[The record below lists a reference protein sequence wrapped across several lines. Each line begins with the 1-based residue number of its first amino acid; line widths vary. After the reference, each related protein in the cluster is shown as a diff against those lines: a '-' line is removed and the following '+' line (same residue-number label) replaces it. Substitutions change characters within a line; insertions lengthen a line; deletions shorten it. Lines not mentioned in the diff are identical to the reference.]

1 MFMKLKPLI
10 PLITTVLLIGGMAP
24 QAAVRPQPS
33 RDITPPT
40 VPSGITASAASS
52 SQINLSWRASTDQVG
67 VKGYKVYRNRTQI
80 ANVTGTSFSES
91 GLAANTTYG
100 YTVSA
105 YDAAGNTSAQSR
117 LVSARTLTTSGGS
130 GSETGPTIPDGLTA
144 TPVSASQIN
153 LSWSASTDPSGIQ
166 GYYVYRN
173 DTEIATVSGPSFSD
187 SGLTPS
193 AVYEY
198 NVSAFNADGETSEKS
213 ASIFATTSS
222 GSNDATVGYLGCSM
236 TMGAIE
242 GAIALGNPTFWNPV
256 PTYNSGGLYA
266 WAKNLTDSNSFWSE
280 FQKAYNARPTKTI
293 WWELCALYKDA
304 TTETYD
310 NALKVLNEI
319 KRRAPGATVYVS
331 AQPSY
336 LPSSHECGIAGIGG
350 QSRMA
355 SIASQLV
362 ANGKALTGPV
372 VGPLAYPSQT
382 IKDGCHANT
391 EGEELMGEQLIDF
404 FN

>member
-1 MFMKLKPLI
+1 MKLKPLI
-10 PLITTVLLIGGMAP
+10 PLITAMLLIGGTTP

-52 SQINLSWRASTDQVG
+52 SQINLSWKASMDQIG

-80 ANVTGTSFSES
+80 ANVTGTAFSEN

-117 LVSARTLTTSGGS
+117 QVSAKTLTTPGGS
-130 GSETGPTIPDGLTA
+130 EAGPTIPDGLSA
-144 TPVSASQIN
+144 TPVSSSQIN
-153 LSWSASTDPSGIQ
+153 LSWAASTDPSGIQ
-166 GYYVYRN
+166 GYYVFRN
-173 DTEIATVSGPSFSD
+173 DTEIATVSEPSYSD

-193 AVYEY
+193 TVYEY
-198 NVSAFNADGETSEKS
+198 NVSAFNADGDTSAKS
-213 ASIFATTSS
+213 ASIYATPS
-222 GSNDATVGYLGCSM
+222 GGSTDATVGYLGCSM
-236 TMGAIE
+236 TMDAIE
-242 GAIALGNPTFWNPV
+242 GAIALGDPTFWNPV

-266 WAKNLTDSNSFWSE
+266 WAKNLTDSNSFWSG
-280 FQKAYNARPTKTI
+280 FQKAYNAQPTKTI
-293 WWELCALYKDA
+293 WWELCALSKDA
-304 TTETYD
+304 TSETYD

-319 KRRAPGATVYVS
+319 KRRVPGASVYVS

-336 LPSSHECGIAGIGG
+336 APSSHECNIAGIGG

-372 VGPLAYPSQT
+372 VGPLAYPGQT

-391 EGEELMGEQLIDF
+391 LGEELMGQQLIDF